1 MASASEDK
9 LADLPG
15 AELVAYLSNTYRR
28 ADFDAVAR
36 ILVARD
42 RRNAKVEAE
51 LTAALANLAAARPR
65 GKGATEVKAELEDAR
80 TGVDALREKYREL
93 LDTFLPP
100 RYEVGEMALMV
111 GAAGPGA
118 VHRDESHVEEA
129 KEGEVKDI
137 DLIDLCSDEEEEE
150 RVTGGYEEED
160 EEDEDTE
167 SLSQRV
173 KRLRGVKPGELES
186 GKVDVQGQSNSVG
199 ILGNDQQKPSS
210 LKIEGLVATTGK
222 MVCTPEDSKVLA
234 PVQESSVVKTEKFD
248 GEKPMT
254 MLLPSQG
261 LPGRIAIQEGSS
273 KSDYSKAGIGEKG
286 RSFDGVPART
296 VSQPSKGITKMNKTP
311 MVESS
316 AKCGK
321 IKVGDEN
328 SASLSIPSDEPRI
341 TGDAVLFEPCNVS
354 NTYVQVKK
362 EMSSLPST
370 VTSEWISE
378 GHMVTSLLEDK
389 NVEVNMQALCALYR
403 QGKLATGDKR
413 IECRANKLAEFLLD
427 GDRHGPMKRT
437 AEELKKKDVTNAP
450 FVQLVTSVC
459 SEPLFGIFRNKEDPY
474 FR

>member
-9 LADLPG
+9 LADLPS
-15 AELVAYLSNTYRR
+15 AELVAHLSNTYRR
-28 ADFDAVAR
+28 ADFEAVAR
-36 ILVARD
+36 ILGARD
-42 RRNAKVEAE
+42 RRNAKVEAQ
-51 LTAALANLAAARPR
+51 LTAALADLVAARGR
-65 GKGATEVKAELEDAR
+65 GKEAAEVKAELEDAR

-111 GAAGPGA
+111 GAAGPGV

-222 MVCTPEDSKVLA
+222 MVCTPEDSKVLP
-234 PVQESSVVKTEKFD
+234 PVQESSVVKAEKFD
-248 GEKPMT
+248 GEMPMT

-296 VSQPSKGITKMNKTP
+296 VSQPSKGVTKMNKTP

-316 AKCGK
+316 AKCGNK
-321 IKVGDEN
+321 KVGDEN

-341 TGDAVLFEPCNVS
+341 TRDAVPFEPCNVS

-370 VTSEWISE
+370 VTSEWFSE

-403 QGKLATGDKR
+403 QGNLATDDKR
-413 IECRANKLAEFLLD
+413 TECRANKLAEFLLD

-437 AEELKKKDVTNAP
+437 VEEVKKEDVP
-450 FVQLVTSVC
+450 FLQRVTSGL
-459 SEPLFGIFRNKEDPY
+459 SEALFGIFRSKVDPY
-474 FR
+474 FC